1 MNMIASGIKTKGHAL
16 LFFAVT
22 KCYNRQKQGTI
33 YFGSHFEGTV
43 SRGKAGTEAGVQD
56 SWSHTA
62 SAVRKRRGMMMINLF
77 SQFYSV
83 GDPSK
88 GGCRPLEG
96 GRLSTSKNTPPPP
109 LTLLPGTPGGGAF
122 LLGGS

>member
-1 MNMIASGIKTKGHAL
+1 MIASGIKTKGHAL

-22 KCYNRQKQGTI
+22 KCDNRQKQGTI
-33 YFGSHFEGTV
+33 CFGSHFEGTV

-62 SAVRKRRGMMMINLF
+62 SAVRKRRGMMMSSLF

-88 GGCRPLEG
+88 AGSSHLKEHPSSPTHAPPRHAW
-96 GRLSTSKNTPPPP
+96 GRGFSPRGLLSLS
-109 LTLLPGTPGGGAF
+109 
-122 LLGGS
+122 S